1 MAQYDVVII
10 GGGPGGYNAGIR
22 ASAVMLALVFGV
34 GLYAVFTWAWTPTH
48 YIHLMLV
55 TLLAT
60 IAVALAINRLMGGT
74 ARLRHRAAAA
84 NMA

>member
-1 MAQYDVVII
+1 
-10 GGGPGGYNAGIR
+10 
-22 ASAVMLALVFGV
+22 
-34 GLYAVFTWAWTPTH
+34 VFTWAWTPTH

>member
-1 MAQYDVVII
+1 
-10 GGGPGGYNAGIR
+10 
-22 ASAVMLALVFGV
+22 
-34 GLYAVFTWAWTPTH
+34 
-48 YIHLMLV
+48 MLV

-74 ARLRHRAAAA
+74 AQLRHRAAAA